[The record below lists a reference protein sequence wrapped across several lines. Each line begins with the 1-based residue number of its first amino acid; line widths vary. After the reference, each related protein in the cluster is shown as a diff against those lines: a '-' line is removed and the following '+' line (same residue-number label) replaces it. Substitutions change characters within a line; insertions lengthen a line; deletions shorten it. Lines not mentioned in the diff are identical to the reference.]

1 MKVTGACGKL
11 KAYANCSE
19 NRTENTSYYCGA
31 GIGSRGYVEGGSI
44 DSKGKISVTDN
55 ETLYYLTIAGG
66 NIEARGSAGSRASG
80 GGAGIGSGSACASNV
95 TGSAIEG
102 LNITGGYIDAW
113 GGDNS
118 AACVGGGYRSNYVH
132 VNIYGGTV
140 NATNRT
146 AGIWNEI
153 RGAGIGAGGG
163 GTSSGSPSVAKVKIY
178 GGTVTASSTYG
189 AGIGGAGGG
198 DGGGSYTEVQSNSQ
212 SASVEITGGTIT
224 ATSNGNGA
232 AIGTGGPLGMAAKG
246 SAGKADVTI
255 SGGTIEASSESGA
268 DIGGGGVVS
277 SVADSSGGGADIRIS
292 GGIVTAA
299 KGGIGGGKA
308 NAGTGGDA
316 NVSISRGY
324 VKAPSIG
331 GGDSTTNQGGSASI
345 TVENAALVELT
356 GGIGGGNSTLS
367 ENNRKWRIRQCHGY
381 RRYTEYPGESRR
393 RFQCRKWKRRQ
404 RVCFDQRRHS
414 DLRIH
419 WRRGHHQR
427 NSWFRYGPEAGYRD
441 RKRRKCGIL
450 WRGDF
455 RRKDH
460 NRNDRPRYQLGRK
473 LDWFRLCPYQW
484 RNDSGAVPSGKYS
497 RG

>member
-1 MKVTGACGKL
+1 MTTQNAVPVYVNTAGGTVYLILKNGSENIVKINSQSANIHAAVEKKTGTEGTLCITCEAGFEQYQVDHLAGHVCESDGACGKL

-44 DSKGKISVTDN
+44 DSDGKISVTDN

-268 DIGGGGVVS
+268 DIGGG
-277 SVADSSGGGADIRIS
+277 
-292 GGIVTAA
+292 
-299 KGGIGGGKA
+299 
-308 NAGTGGDA
+308 
-316 NVSISRGY
+316 
-324 VKAPSIG
+324 
-331 GGDSTTNQGGSASI
+331 DSTTNQGGSASI

-367 ENNRKWRIRQCHGY
+367 ETTGNGGY
-381 RRYTEYPGESRR
+381 ASVTVTGGTLKAQGKVGGGSSAGSGSGGNASVSISGGTLICASIGGGDSTSGIPGS
-393 RFQCRKWKRRQ
+393 
-404 RVCFDQRRHS
+404 VT
-414 DLRIH
+414 
-419 WRRGHHQR
+419 
-427 NSWFRYGPEAGYRD
+427 A
-441 RKRRKCGIL
+441 
-450 WRGDF
+450 
-455 RRKDH
+455 
-460 NRNDRPRYQLGRK
+460 
-473 LDWFRLCPYQW
+473 
-484 RNDSGAVPSGKYS
+484 
-497 RG
+497 